1 MDFVPGFPFSLLC
14 LSFFVILVLVL
25 IVVVLHGWGP
35 LTWFPI
41 VVVVDRQHAILS
53 SCGQMW
59 TWRCGRRRDDRP
71 GSERV
76 AVIVV
81 NSRIH

>member
-41 VVVVDRQHAILS
+41 VVVD
-53 SCGQMW
+53 SCGRTTCHNGGVAGDAMI
-59 TWRCGRRRDDRP
+59 GLAV
-71 GSERV
+71 SEWL
-76 AVIVV
+76 
-81 NSRIH
+81 